1 MSQQPNLMKIPFA
14 QNGAKATIPETTTS
28 LGVASLSQ
36 GFPTETQLPLADG
49 GVPPRRIDVN
59 GALYMLSTFAMYQQT
74 GGKFTWSSELDY
86 DVPCIIYHD
95 SNLWWC
101 VQANGLSTNIVEPG
115 TNRAYWIPFKEFV
128 SSPLDAYPV
137 GAYYISSESTSPEV
151 LFGGT
156 WVRVQDRMILA
167 AGSSYTAGNTGGSA
181 TKTLSVANMP
191 THSHSCSST
200 GNHTHTRGS
209 MEITGSITSND
220 HTGTYKEAL
229 TYSDDISSSGALSI
243 ANSVTVTGFE
253 SAHDDNGAY
262 RTINF
267 KASSGWSG
275 TTSSNGNHQHTI
287 GNNGSGTAFNIMPP
301 YIVAYVWR
309 RTA

>member
-1 MSQQPNLMKIPFA
+1 MSQQPSLMKIPFA

-36 GFPTETQLPLADG
+36 GFPTETQLPIADG

-74 GGKFTWSSELDY
+74 GGKFAWSSELDY
-86 DVPCIIYHD
+86 DVPCIIYHN

-137 GAYYISSESTSPEV
+137 GAYYISSEPTSPAT

-156 WVRVQDRMILA
+156 WVRIENRMILA
-167 AGSSYTAGNTGGSA
+167 AGSSYTAGSTGGSA

-191 THSHSCSST
+191 THSHSCSSI
-200 GNHTHTRGS
+200 GNHTHTRGT
-209 MEITGSITSND
+209 MNITGNFGGTDVQGGYYGNGAFAITSRGNYRD
-220 HTGTYKEAL
+220 AGGEYESNYGKNMSFDA
-229 TYSDDISSSGALSI
+229 SRNWSGA
-243 ANSVTVTGFE
+243 
-253 SAHDDNGAY
+253 
-262 RTINF
+262 
-267 KASSGWSG
+267 
-275 TTSSNGNHQHTI
+275 TSSNGNHQHTI

>member
-1 MSQQPNLMKIPFA
+1 MAQQPSLMKIPFA

-36 GFPTETQLPLADG
+36 GFPTETQLPIADG

-86 DVPCIIYHD
+86 DVPCIIYHN

-137 GAYYISSESTSPEV
+137 GAYYISSEPTSPAT

-156 WVRVQDRMILA
+156 WVRVENRMIIA
-167 AGSSYTAGNTGGSA
+167 AGSSYTAGSTGGSA

-191 THSHSCSST
+191 
-200 GNHTHTRGS
+200 
-209 MEITGSITSND
+209 
-220 HTGTYKEAL
+220 
-229 TYSDDISSSGALSI
+229 ALS
-243 ANSVTVTGFE
+243 VTG
-253 SAHDDNGAY
+253 
-262 RTINF
+262 
-267 KASSGWSG
+267 
-275 TTSSNGNHQHTI
+275 
-287 GNNGSGTAFNIMPP
+287 
-301 YIVAYVWR
+301 
-309 RTA
+309 